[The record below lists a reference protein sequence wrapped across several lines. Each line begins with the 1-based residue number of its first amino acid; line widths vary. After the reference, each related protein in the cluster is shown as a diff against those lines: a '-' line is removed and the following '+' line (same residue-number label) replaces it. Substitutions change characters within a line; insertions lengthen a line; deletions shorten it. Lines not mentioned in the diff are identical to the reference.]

1 MAQDFENEK
10 YGYKM
15 HFPDNALPP
24 EVDECQV
31 HVESSLCGQFQF
43 PENIELISG
52 VYWITTGQKFVEP
65 VIVEFQHC
73 AKPEHVENL
82 TIVVTWRTVRDLPYK
97 FSILD
102 GELFSLGTDYGR
114 ISLTHFCGVAVASQS
129 PPPQSLLQR
138 LKHCFSGTQ
147 SSDVRK
153 YLTRFYY
160 SKGDSHTWD
169 VYFVI
174 IWNTK
179 LHIAVSIIIVFQ
191 LLTAKDLYSC
201 TNTDTIMKQQG
212 KDCGDITLV
221 FSL

>member
-82 TIVVTWRTVRDLPYK
+82 TFVITRRTVGDLPYK

-102 GELFSLGTDYGR
+102 GGLFSLGTDCGR
-114 ISLTHFCGVAVASQS
+114 ISLTHFCGVAIASQS
-129 PPPQSLLQR
+129 PTPPSLLQR
-138 LKHCFSGTQ
+138 LKRCFSGTQ
-147 SSDVRK
+147 SSDVK
-153 YLTRFYY
+153 TYLAKFYY
-160 SKGDSHTWD
+160 SKGDNHTWD

-179 LHIAVSIIIVFQ
+179 LHIAVSIIIVTHVFQ
-191 LLTAKDLYSC
+191 LLTANDLYSC
-201 TNTDTIMKQQG
+201 TNTGTIMK
-212 KDCGDITLV
+212 
-221 FSL
+221 